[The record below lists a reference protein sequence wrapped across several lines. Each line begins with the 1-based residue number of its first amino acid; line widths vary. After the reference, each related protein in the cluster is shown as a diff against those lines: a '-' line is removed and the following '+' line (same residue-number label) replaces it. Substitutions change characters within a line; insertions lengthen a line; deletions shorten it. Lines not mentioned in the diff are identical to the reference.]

1 MKVSVVIVLCAV
13 ILAASV
19 TAGHAQAPPG
29 NWCGTTPD
37 PQANSP
43 DVSRETADTIAGI
56 NQARAAEGL
65 SALVLPPNY
74 AQLPD
79 DQKVIVLINLERT
92 ARGLSAFDSGNPQL
106 SGNDPVL
113 GYAAT
118 NHSALLQQSLAQHP
132 GFNNPVGIYGG
143 LSTLH
148 ENSIEGPVWDR
159 LTALPGVQGG
169 ADTWGEIIAYV
180 SPEFAVYQWMYQDSG
195 ANWGHRRNILGIKP
209 LCFTNAGAGFAP
221 PMGGLTQ
228 CRPAGAQPAPTESI
242 SPCIFVPNTGPNL
255 YTVEF
260 IKRFSAG
267 GSNGYTPP
275 VISAAAPA
283 PAGQRLLRLDAAPS
297 SPQPDSTA
305 VQLSATYDATVYG
318 LPNDIRP
325 VWIYPTA
332 TWGKQANCPEGT
344 TCPALMGQLPF
355 GAGAFPCP
363 VTKGTDPNIPSYSCT
378 ASVPNGS
385 GPLGT
390 GPVIVALD
398 NYGNALYID
407 ASYINLRA
415 AP

>member
-1 MKVSVVIVLCAV
+1 MKISVVVALCAV
-13 ILAASV
+13 ILSASV

-92 ARGLSAFDSGNPQL
+92 ARGLSPFDSGNPQL

-118 NHSALLQQSLAQHP
+118 NHSSLLQQSLAQHP
-132 GFNNPVGIYGG
+132 GFNNPNGG
-143 LSTLH
+143 MSSLH
-148 ENSIEGPVWDR
+148 ENSIEGTGTQR
-159 LTALPGVQGG
+159 LLTALPGVQGG
-169 ADTWGEIIAYV
+169 ANYWGEIIAYV

-195 ANWGHRRNILGIKP
+195 SSWGHRRNILGITS
-209 LCFTNAGAGFAP
+209 CFTNAGAGFAP
-221 PMGGLTQ
+221 PRGVRVLCQ
-228 CRPAGAQPAPTESI
+228 
-242 SPCIFVPNTGPNL
+242 SPWACIWVPNTGDNL

-260 IKRFSAG
+260 ITSAG

-283 PAGQRLLRLDAAPS
+283 PTGQRLLSIDVTPS
-297 SPQPDSTA
+297 SLQPGSTA

-318 LPNDIRP
+318 VPNDIRQ

-332 TWGKQANCPEGT
+332 TWGEQAKCPAGT
-344 TCPALMGQLPF
+344 TCPAIMGQLPF

-378 ASVPNGS
+378 ASVPTGS
-385 GPLGT
+385 GPLGM
-390 GPVIVALD
+390 GLVIIALD
-398 NYGNALYID
+398 NYGNALYSDTTPFVLI
-407 ASYINLRA
+407 I